1 MQRMQ
6 FVPLM
11 ECELQLIINC
21 FDDKQSVI
29 HAYCVSQAFMW
40 CQSEGGNVYRQKE
53 K

>member
-11 ECELQLIINC
+11 ECELQLIIY
-21 FDDKQSVI
+21 DRQSVI
-29 HAYCVSQAFMW
+29 HAHCALQAFVW
-40 CQSEGGNVYRQKE
+40 CQSEGGNVYRQEE